1 MKTYGKS
8 GDKLKEITDK
18 LEQGIEELFNSE
30 QYKKYLK
37 TMSKFT
43 DYSFNNTMLIFMQR
57 PDASHI
63 AGYKSWQTNFNRHVK
78 RGEKGITIIA
88 PCPYKE
94 KTERERTDPVT
105 NQPVLGED
113 GRPATETIETTR
125 ISFRAVTVFD
135 ISQTEGEPLP
145 SLGVDE
151 LTGSVEN
158 YAAFFETLKRTAPFP
173 IEFKAMEGKKGYC
186 NYQERRIAIKESM
199 SEAQNIKTAI
209 HEITHAQLHDYYNT
223 AGQDAAPENKKSRN
237 MREVEAES
245 VAYVVCQH
253 YGVDTAEYS
262 FPYVAGWESHD
273 KEILKNSLSVIRE
286 TADNLITNIDVT
298 FQKII
303 QEQKQ
308 HEVMQLSEKSDSAE
322 PIQENTDIPINEENE
337 IKLSLLDD
345 GNPKITYYFIDEA
358 AAQRAKEANSFSD
371 YIPGHAT
378 AEYKQEVDN
387 AFKVAEQQK
396 SRTDPMYHEKI
407 DSLFN
412 TYCRKLAANMNA
424 RFSIDARV
432 PSFLITGGGNFPVRR
447 KEKQNAARDKN
458 WKEWEEIQGLLE
470 KIRSTGMGGIS
481 SNDPDAIQKLERK
494 LEKLEQSQEIM
505 KGVNAYYR
513 QHETLDGCTLLT
525 AKQIEELK
533 ADMSQSWRSN
543 PKPFESY
550 ALSNNNAEIHRVQK
564 RIEELKL
571 HETKNY
577 KEWKF
582 ENGYVK
588 ANRQDNRLQIFF
600 YDKPD
605 ETVRADLKSN
615 GFRWAPSAGA
625 WQRQLND
632 NAYLAASYISSIK
645 PIQKEKE
652 RSEKSNFS
660 EPEKALQTHTVCIYQ
675 LKPECSEVLFIG
687 WDNLQNHGGF
697 QPENYNKIWEGELKQ
712 EEQGSFLEEIY
723 IRFNINL
730 PTDFTGH
737 SLSPSDVVSVDG
749 NAYFVDKIGF
759 KPVQMEAPVMEFE
772 AAPVMGFSM

>member
-30 QYKKYLK
+30 QYKEYLK

-105 NQPVLGED
+105 NQPVLGAD

-158 YAAFFETLKRTAPFP
+158 YAAFFDTLKQTSPFP
-173 IEFKAMEGKKGYC
+173 IEFEAMEGKKGYC
-186 NYQERRIAIKESM
+186 NFQERRIAIKESM
-199 SEAQNIKTAI
+199 SETQNIKTAI

-245 VAYVVCQH
+245 VAYVVCQR
-253 YGVDTAEYS
+253 YGIDTSEYS

-273 KEILKNSLSVIRE
+273 KEILKNSLSVIQE

-308 HEVMQLSEKSDSAE
+308 HEVMQLSEKSDFA
-322 PIQENTDIPINEENE
+322 
-337 IKLSLLDD
+337 
-345 GNPKITYYFIDEA
+345 
-358 AAQRAKEANSFSD
+358 
-371 YIPGHAT
+371 
-378 AEYKQEVDN
+378 
-387 AFKVAEQQK
+387 
-396 SRTDPMYHEKI
+396 
-407 DSLFN
+407 
-412 TYCRKLAANMNA
+412 
-424 RFSIDARV
+424 
-432 PSFLITGGGNFPVRR
+432 
-447 KEKQNAARDKN
+447 
-458 WKEWEEIQGLLE
+458 
-470 KIRSTGMGGIS
+470 
-481 SNDPDAIQKLERK
+481 
-494 LEKLEQSQEIM
+494 
-505 KGVNAYYR
+505 
-513 QHETLDGCTLLT
+513 
-525 AKQIEELK
+525 
-533 ADMSQSWRSN
+533 
-543 PKPFESY
+543 
-550 ALSNNNAEIHRVQK
+550 
-564 RIEELKL
+564 
-571 HETKNY
+571 
-577 KEWKF
+577 
-582 ENGYVK
+582 
-588 ANRQDNRLQIFF
+588 
-600 YDKPD
+600 
-605 ETVRADLKSN
+605 
-615 GFRWAPSAGA
+615 
-625 WQRQLND
+625 
-632 NAYLAASYISSIK
+632 
-645 PIQKEKE
+645 
-652 RSEKSNFS
+652 
-660 EPEKALQTHTVCIYQ
+660 EPEKTLQTHTVCIYQ
-675 LKPECSEVLFIG
+675 LKPECGEVLFIG

>member
-1 MKTYGKS
+1 MKSYGKS

-18 LEQGIEELFNSE
+18 LEQGVEELFNSE

-94 KTERERTDPVT
+94 KTEREQTDPVT
-105 NQPVLGED
+105 NQPVLGAD

-125 ISFRAVTVFD
+125 ISFKAVTVFD

-158 YAAFFETLKRTAPFP
+158 YAAFFETLKQTAPFP
-173 IEFKAMEGKKGYC
+173 IEFEAMEDKKGYC
-186 NYQERRIAIKESM
+186 NFQERRIAIKESM

-253 YGVDTAEYS
+253 YGIDTSEYS

-286 TADNLITNIDVT
+286 TADNLITNIDAT

-308 HEVMQLSEKSDSAE
+308 LATILAKAEVSAIPEDNIQQASSTEELEKIMEHLTGKNISLAGTDLKLMKRNMQQLHQLCKEYGVHFTEIVTTDAKEYLGEVHHRSGRYANKVSFHYPKMYYKDPERLTNEIKKSAAAGNMPKIEERNIDIYTTTHEFGHTLSCRKSSLLYGFDTKFWDEMEPLYLDYKKNGGDILGKYASNNQDEFLAEAFAEAKLSAQPCEYAKKALAIVDKYFQAPVLENQFKNMDSAE
-322 PIQENTDIPINEENE
+322 P
-337 IKLSLLDD
+337 
-345 GNPKITYYFIDEA
+345 
-358 AAQRAKEANSFSD
+358 
-371 YIPGHAT
+371 
-378 AEYKQEVDN
+378 
-387 AFKVAEQQK
+387 
-396 SRTDPMYHEKI
+396 EK
-407 DSLFN
+407 
-412 TYCRKLAANMNA
+412 T
-424 RFSIDARV
+424 
-432 PSFLITGGGNFPVRR
+432 
-447 KEKQNAARDKN
+447 
-458 WKEWEEIQGLLE
+458 
-470 KIRSTGMGGIS
+470 
-481 SNDPDAIQKLERK
+481 
-494 LEKLEQSQEIM
+494 
-505 KGVNAYYR
+505 
-513 QHETLDGCTLLT
+513 
-525 AKQIEELK
+525 
-533 ADMSQSWRSN
+533 
-543 PKPFESY
+543 
-550 ALSNNNAEIHRVQK
+550 
-564 RIEELKL
+564 
-571 HETKNY
+571 
-577 KEWKF
+577 
-582 ENGYVK
+582 
-588 ANRQDNRLQIFF
+588 
-600 YDKPD
+600 
-605 ETVRADLKSN
+605 
-615 GFRWAPSAGA
+615 
-625 WQRQLND
+625 
-632 NAYLAASYISSIK
+632 
-645 PIQKEKE
+645 
-652 RSEKSNFS
+652 
-660 EPEKALQTHTVCIYQ
+660 LQTHTVCIYQ
-675 LKPECSEVLFIG
+675 LKPECSEVLFFG

-697 QPENYNKIWEGELKQ
+697 QSENYNKIWEGELKQ

-723 IRFNINL
+723 TRFNINH

-749 NAYFVDKIGF
+749 NAYFVDNIGF